1 MTWHAVDPRR
11 ADEQGLHEFLHTVR
25 PPVDVAARRRYV
37 VGLLKVKPLT
47 KGRVAFLVGT
57 TVGEALEDLLSL
69 QADPDP
75 QIPVVVCEGDTW
87 RVDLAAV
94 KTLPPPE
101 PKRPVRRP
109 KPQQ

>member
-1 MTWHAVDPRR
+1 MWHPVDPRR
-11 ADEQGLHEFLHTVR
+11 ADEQGLQEFLHTVR

-47 KGRVAFLVGT
+47 KGRVAFLVGASA
-57 TVGEALEDLLSL
+57 TVALEDLLSI

-87 RVDLAAV
+87 RVDLTKV
-94 KTLPPPE
+94 KRPPPPE
-101 PKRPVRRP
+101 PVRRH

>member
-1 MTWHAVDPRR
+1 MTWHPIDPRR

-37 VGLLKVKPLT
+37 VGLLRVKPLT

-57 TVGEALEDLLSL
+57 TVAEALEDLLSL

-75 QIPVVVCEGDTW
+75 QIPVVVCEGGTW
-87 RVDLAAV
+87 RVDLTKA
-94 KTLPPPE
+94 KSRPQPE
-101 PKRPVRRP
+101 PVRRH
-109 KPQQ
+109 KSQQ